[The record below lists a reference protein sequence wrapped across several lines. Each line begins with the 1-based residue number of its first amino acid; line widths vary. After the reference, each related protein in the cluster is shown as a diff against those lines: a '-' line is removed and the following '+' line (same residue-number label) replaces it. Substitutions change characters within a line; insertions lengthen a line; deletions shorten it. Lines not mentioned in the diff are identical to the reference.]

1 MLSKIVTIAIPAGRQ
16 KARQDPGAS
25 FRFRCIALTA

>member
-1 MLSKIVTIAIPAGRQ
+1 MMEKDCYIAFPAGRQ
-16 KARQDPGAS
+16 EARQGSGAS